1 MCHSRLNC
9 FKLLAMDLKNYLSL
23 LLLAAFFTAAC
34 GGPSE
39 RIRETSVKQPTP
51 AQTPSERLIS
61 GVFNVEGA
69 GDNDADPYTGVLTI
83 TNQGDI
89 YGFRWSTTRGSRVGV
104 GVQIGNTTA
113 ASYSSP
119 GAGQGCGVVLYKI
132 ASNGSLDG
140 RTARW
145 GEDKFGTEKATR
157 VEGTG
162 FVGKYKVEGTASDG
176 RPYTSDLSIIKDG
189 AGYDFEWKSDKM
201 QVAFGTWKGSVAA
214 ASFGGRQ
221 CSFALYDV
229 QSNGNLEGN
238 WGGQKAVTFGK
249 ETAKRQ

>member
-1 MCHSRLNC
+1 
-9 FKLLAMDLKNYLSL
+9 MDLKNYLSL
-23 LLLAAFFTAAC
+23 LLLAVFLSVSC
-34 GGPSE
+34 GGPGE
-39 RIRETSVKQPTP
+39 RMRETSIKQPTP
-51 AQTPSERLIS
+51 APTPSERMIS
-61 GVFNVEGA
+61 GVFNVTGA

-83 TNQGDI
+83 ANQGDI
-89 YGFRWSTTRGSRVGV
+89 YGFRWSTTRGSRNGV

-113 ASYSSP
+113 ASYSAP
-119 GAGQGCGVVLYKI
+119 GAGQGCGVILYKI
-132 ASNGSLDG
+132 ASDGSLDG
-140 RTARW
+140 RIARW

-176 RPYTSDLSIIKDG
+176 NPYKADLSIIKDG
-189 AGYDFEWKSDKM
+189 AGYFFEWKSDKS
-201 QVAFGTWKGSVAA
+201 QVAFGIWKGGVAA

-221 CSFALYDV
+221 CSFALYDI

-238 WGGQKAVTFGK
+238 WGGQKAVIFGT